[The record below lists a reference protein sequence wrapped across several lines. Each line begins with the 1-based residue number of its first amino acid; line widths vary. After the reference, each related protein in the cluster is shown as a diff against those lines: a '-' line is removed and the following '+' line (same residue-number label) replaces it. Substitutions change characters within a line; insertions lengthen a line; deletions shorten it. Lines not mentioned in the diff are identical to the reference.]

1 MDNSNFS
8 LEQAV
13 NGYYYLKYDMG
24 NSYYKGLINPEFF
37 FEAVMNNYIDVVKEA
52 IEYFG
57 KKSTKDPA
65 IVSAFEFEDGPNNN
79 FVISFSISNNFVNF
93 NRIIKIPVE
102 KVLKTLQ
109 EYISEQETKICNL
122 KSIGLKQETINLEK
136 DKKIALLEAKI
147 NELETKIVELQKT
160 LGYTNNKTDDIVKLI
175 LEQLMNFQNKNNS
188 TLTSTSFNVPNQVK
202 QNTIPNSFQSTVQ
215 STIPNSFTN
224 TSASTIPNTT
234 TKTNIFLPKTDSN
247 LNPVPQISNLNF
259 GSQQI
264 PPVQQS
270 TKRTFNFS
278 TGTGSTS
285 FGNFQPIT
293 INNDSKTEDTKTD
306 V

>member
-37 FEAVMNNYIDVVKEA
+37 FEAVINNYIDVVKEA

-136 DKKIALLEAKI
+136 DKKIALLETKVS
-147 NELETKIVELQKT
+147 ELETKIVEIQKT
-160 LGYTNNKTDDIVKLI
+160 VEYTNNKTDDIVKLV

-188 TLTSTSFNVPNQVK
+188 SLPSSTFNIPTQVK
-202 QNTIPNSFQSTVQ
+202 QDTINNTLPISFPST
-215 STIPNSFTN
+215 SI
-224 TSASTIPNTT
+224 IPNTT
-234 TKTNIFLPKTDSN
+234 TKTNIFLPKTESN
-247 LNPVPQISNLNF
+247 LNPVPQISNLTF
-259 GSQQI
+259 GSQPT

-270 TKRTFNFS
+270 TKRTFNFN
-278 TGTGSTS
+278 TGAGTAS

-293 INNDSKTEDTKTD
+293 TTKDSKTEDTKTN